1 MRGHLCSP
9 GPFLIAAAE
18 MCQSLHGCAL
28 FRLAFKASWP
38 PRFTWGSNRVVR
50 TKGGRGLACFFIICS
65 TAGAFAGW
73 SAYSTQPTES
83 ALTGA
88 QFEPVEP
95 VRLVAMTGSV
105 APVVS
110 NKDAKGDRLTV
121 TRFVLASA
129 DPNVVLVP
137 GSPAAAPLVVAET
150 VPLPPVKPKF
160 VAAHP
165 AHPAPPALDES
176 QIAVIKARLRLT
188 PSQEQYWP
196 AVEQALRDVLRQHA
210 REVRR
215 SGAQRSAAQI
225 DVYSPE
231 VQRLTWAAM
240 PLLMQLREDQKHEVR
255 KFARTIGL
263 DQVASQI

>member
-1 MRGHLCSP
+1 MVVPYLGSLCGHHDHLDSRGGVIEL
-9 GPFLIAAAE
+9 
-18 MCQSLHGCAL
+18 
-28 FRLAFKASWP
+28 
-38 PRFTWGSNRVVR
+38 VR

-110 NKDAKGDRLTV
+110 TKGPRGARLPV
-121 TRFVLASA
+121 PRMVLASA
-129 DPNVVLVP
+129 APSVVAVP
-137 GSPAAAPLVVAET
+137 ETVAAPVIAET

-165 AHPAPPALDES
+165 AHAAHPAPTIDES

-188 PSQEQYWP
+188 P
-196 AVEQALRDVLRQHA
+196 
-210 REVRR
+210 
-215 SGAQRSAAQI
+215 
-225 DVYSPE
+225 
-231 VQRLTWAAM
+231 
-240 PLLMQLREDQKHEVR
+240 
-255 KFARTIGL
+255 
-263 DQVASQI
+263 

>member
-1 MRGHLCSP
+1 MRGHLRSP

-28 FRLAFKASWP
+28 FRLALRASWP
-38 PRFTWGSNRVVR
+38 VDSRGGVIELVR
-50 TKGGRGLACFFIICS
+50 TKSGRGLACFFIICS

-95 VRLVAMTGSV
+95 VRLVAMTSSV

-110 NKDAKGDRLTV
+110 NRDAKGDRLAV
-121 TRFVLASA
+121 TRMVLASA
-129 DPNVVLVP
+129 DPSVVSMPESL
-137 GSPAAAPLVVAET
+137 AAAPVVAET
-150 VPLPPVKPKF
+150 VPLPPVKPKL

-196 AVEQALRDVLRQHA
+196 AVEQALRDVLRQH
-210 REVRR
+210 VRGR
-215 SGAQRSAAQI
+215 SGAQRSVAQI
-225 DVYSPE
+225 DVNSPE
-231 VQRLTWAAM
+231 VQRLTWAAF

>member
-1 MRGHLCSP
+1 MVVPYLGSLSGHHDPLDSRGGVIEL
-9 GPFLIAAAE
+9 
-18 MCQSLHGCAL
+18 
-28 FRLAFKASWP
+28 
-38 PRFTWGSNRVVR
+38 VR
-50 TKGGRGLACFFIICS
+50 TKRGRGLACFFIICS

-83 ALTGA
+83 VLTGA
-88 QFEPVEP
+88 QFEAVEP
-95 VRLVAMTGSV
+95 VRLVAMGGSV
-105 APVVS
+105 APAGSVVPVVS

-121 TRFVLASA
+121 TRMVLASA
-129 DPNVVLVP
+129 DPSVISLP
-137 GSPAAAPLVVAET
+137 ESPAAAPVVAET

-165 AHPAPPALDES
+165 APAAHPASPTLDES

-210 REVRR
+210 REARK

-225 DVYSPE
+225 DVNSPE

>member
-1 MRGHLCSP
+1 MAPSISSG
-9 GPFLIAAAE
+9 GVIELI
-18 MCQSLHGCAL
+18 
-28 FRLAFKASWP
+28 
-38 PRFTWGSNRVVR
+38 R
-50 TKGGRGLACFFIICS
+50 TKGGRGLICFFIICS

-88 QFEPVEP
+88 QYEPVEA
-95 VRLVAMTGSV
+95 VRSTA
-105 APVVS
+105 APLVS
-110 NKDAKGDRLTV
+110 NKEAKGDRLPV
-121 TRFVLASA
+121 ARMVLASA
-129 DPNVVLVP
+129 DASFVVPVHE
-137 GSPAAAPLVVAET
+137 SPVAAPPVVAAAV
-150 VPLPPVKPKF
+150 
-160 VAAHP
+160 
-165 AHPAPPALDES
+165 PAPPAKRKAVAAKPAAPAPSAQTLDEL
-176 QIAVIKARLRLT
+176 QIAHIKSRLRLT

-210 REVRR
+210 RQARAG
-215 SGAQRSAAQI
+215 GAPRTVANI
-225 DVYSPE
+225 DVNSPE

>member
-1 MRGHLCSP
+1 MVVPYLGLLCGHHDPLDSRGGVIEL
-9 GPFLIAAAE
+9 
-18 MCQSLHGCAL
+18 
-28 FRLAFKASWP
+28 
-38 PRFTWGSNRVVR
+38 VR

-83 ALTGA
+83 VLTGA

-95 VRLVAMTGSV
+95 VRLVAMAGAV

-110 NKDAKGDRLTV
+110 NKEAKSDRLKV
-121 TRFVLASA
+121 TRMVLASA
-129 DPNVVLVP
+129 DPSVIALP
-137 GSPAAAPLVVAET
+137 ESPAAAPVVAET

-160 VAAHP
+160 VAAHAAP
-165 AHPAPPALDES
+165 AHHASPTLDES

-210 REVRR
+210 REARR

-225 DVYSPE
+225 DVNSPE